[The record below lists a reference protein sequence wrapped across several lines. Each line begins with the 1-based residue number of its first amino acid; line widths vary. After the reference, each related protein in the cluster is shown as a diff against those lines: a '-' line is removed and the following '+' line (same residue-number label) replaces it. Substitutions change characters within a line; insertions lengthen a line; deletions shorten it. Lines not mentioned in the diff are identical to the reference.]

1 MSVRNATLQWP
12 TNLEVNK
19 FILMQFWTIF
29 YWIIHLHPWFCTP
42 RMPLNGFEITVVQT
56 VFKVDTRSADLG
68 KCDYNI
74 QILNKDRFGCKF
86 LGKTRVKLSYLG
98 IEEQWGAKSTLTVSH
113 VCCFCFYVEH
123 LFQFLLWLVISFLMN
138 WYKTSYYQNSRTD
151 LKQTVLLYIEFAYLS
166 TCGWYDHVQL

>member
-1 MSVRNATLQWP
+1 MNYSFTPMILHTQDATKWFWNYSRTNCFLSRYQVIFSGSVT
-12 TNLEVNK
+12 
-19 FILMQFWTIF
+19 TIF
-29 YWIIHLHPWFCTP
+29 
-42 RMPLNGFEITVVQT
+42 
-56 VFKVDTRSADLG
+56 RSAW
-68 KCDYNI
+68 K
-74 QILNKDRFGCKF
+74 KDRFGCKF

-98 IEEQWGAKSTLTVSH
+98 IEEHWGAKSTLTVSH

-166 TCGWYDHVQL
+166 GWYDHVQL

>member
-12 TNLEVNK
+12 TNLKVNK

-56 VFKVDTRSADLG
+56 VFLVDTRSADLG

-98 IEEQWGAKSTLTVSH
+98 IEDEWGAKSTLTVSH
-113 VCCFCFYVEH
+113 VCCFCFYVSICSSFYFDW
-123 LFQFLLWLVISFLMN
+123 LFHFLWTGIKPVTI
-138 WYKTSYYQNSRTD
+138 WTPAPT
-151 LKQTVLLYIEFAYLS
+151 
-166 TCGWYDHVQL
+166 